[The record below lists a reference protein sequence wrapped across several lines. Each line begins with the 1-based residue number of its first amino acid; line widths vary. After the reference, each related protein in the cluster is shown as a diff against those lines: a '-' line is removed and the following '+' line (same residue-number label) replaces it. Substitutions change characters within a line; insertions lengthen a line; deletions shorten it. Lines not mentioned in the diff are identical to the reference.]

1 MLCKRLDGGIS
12 MSWMPCIECNY
23 PQVSHLKD
31 EEQDYYWLGK
41 TNLAGYCPKVA
52 TISNGS

>member
-1 MLCKRLDGGIS
+1 MLCKRLDGAIS